1 MNLYEITQTLEEF
14 FTHDELRILLRL
26 KLGRDMA
33 AITQAGNFRTQIFEV
48 VTAAK
53 RENWLDD
60 FIEAIKLE
68 RPHIEVASETFSM
81 SSKEQE
87 DISRLIALLTGAYGQ
102 DGFIQKTEKRLA
114 RIEEKIGENSTVAM
128 NTPLMVGL
136 IYFVLGV
143 IVSMGAYV
151 AWTKFFVF

>member
-1 MNLYEITQTLEEF
+1 MNLYEITQELEEF

-87 DISRLIALLTGAYGQ
+87 DISRRIAWLTGAYGQ
-102 DGFIQKTEKRLA
+102 DGFIQKKAKLFE
-114 RIEEKIGENSTVAM
+114 I
-128 NTPLMVGL
+128 
-136 IYFVLGV
+136 FC
-143 IVSMGAYV
+143 
-151 AWTKFFVF
+151 